1 MPVFYECQR
10 CTSCCRW
17 PGDVRVSDDELNRIS
32 SHLQLAADDFVQR
45 YTRLRRDRQGLSLI
59 EKENG
64 ECIFLEG
71 NLCAI
76 QAVKPQQCRD
86 FPNLW
91 KYPDAEKYCRAIPRE
106 VGEAEYVRLVSAA
119 TGREADAVREIM
131 KRESRSP
138 RA

>member
-32 SHLQLAADDFVQR
+32 SHFQLAADDFVQR

-91 KYPDAEKYCRAIPRE
+91 RFPDFKAKCRAEAQLIDMESYVER
-106 VGEAEYVRLVSAA
+106 VVAATGRTAEYVRAHPHSH
-119 TGREADAVREIM
+119 
-131 KRESRSP
+131 
-138 RA
+138 

>member
-10 CTSCCRW
+10 CASCCRW

-32 SHLQLAADDFVQR
+32 SHFQLAADDFVQR

-91 KYPDAEKYCRAIPRE
+91 RHPEAETQCRAIPHL
-106 VGEAEYVRLVSAA
+106 VGDEEYVKQVAQV
-119 TGREADAVREIM
+119 TGRTVESVRELL
-131 KRESRSP
+131 R
-138 RA
+138 

>member
-10 CTSCCRW
+10 CASCCRW

-32 SHLQLAADDFVQR
+32 SHFQLAADDFVQR

-91 KYPDAEKYCRAIPRE
+91 RHPDADKLCRAVPRE
-106 VGEAEYVRLVSAA
+106 VSEDEYVRLVSRV
-119 TGREADAVREIM
+119 TQRTPEGVREIL
-131 KRESRSP
+131 RHQS
-138 RA
+138 